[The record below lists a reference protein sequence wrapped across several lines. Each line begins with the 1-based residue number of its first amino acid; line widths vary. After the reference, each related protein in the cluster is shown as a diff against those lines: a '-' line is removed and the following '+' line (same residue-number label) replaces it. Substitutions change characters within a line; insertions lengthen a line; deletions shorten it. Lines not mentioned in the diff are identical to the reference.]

1 MEVETT
7 PTGAVAAPPG
17 PLKSARDALNK
28 LESNLDRAVAARDAY
43 DRRSEQYA
51 TADADVKAK
60 QTAVKRARAELA
72 ARELELAPLL
82 DAQRAAEQATTGGD
96 VRKLL
101 DASGAMF
108 AYFKANAKSDDFEEA
123 ELAIDSM
130 HNVLVEVK
138 RVEAD
143 QAKAL
148 AASRKV
154 QEDALNRLRVEVRD
168 AATKKRAV
176 EAEVARLNAAIRQSS
191 AKLAEVEKSEGK
203 DVLDALT
210 QYERATKPP
219 APPAPP
225 VTPDVKP
232 KPAPRPVVRPGALR
246 RALSTRDSVVEDVFV
261 AAGL

>member
-1 MEVETT
+1 M
-7 PTGAVAAPPG
+7 GH
-17 PLKSARDALNK
+17 
-28 LESNLDRAVAARDAY
+28 
-43 DRRSEQYA
+43 DRRLHLPP
-51 TADADVKAK
+51 
-60 QTAVKRARAELA
+60 ELA

-219 APPAPP
+219 APPARPP
-225 VTPDVKP
+225 APPAPKPTP
-232 KPAPRPVVRPGALR
+232 KPAVRPGALR
-246 RALSTRDSVVEDVFV
+246 RALSTRDSVVDDVFV